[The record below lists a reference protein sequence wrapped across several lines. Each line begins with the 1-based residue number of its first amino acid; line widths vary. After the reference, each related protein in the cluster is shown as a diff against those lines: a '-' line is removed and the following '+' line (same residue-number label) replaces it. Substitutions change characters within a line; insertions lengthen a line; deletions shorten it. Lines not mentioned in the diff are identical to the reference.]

1 LIYNRF
7 NKTDMPILPEISIL
21 RRLGKQF
28 IPDVTKP
35 IVPGPFKGRPEIS
48 TDRVDE
54 DALAAL
60 CPTGAIGKAPVT
72 LDMGK
77 CVMCGECSFAF
88 PNKVKFTTDYKI
100 ATNVRER
107 LVVREGDNTSI
118 SIDESQVRDEIRSLF
133 GRSLK
138 LRQISAGGANA
149 DEAELNACGN
159 PNFDMGRF
167 GIEFLA
173 SPRHCDGIVITGPI
187 SVNMADPLR
196 ICYDAVPS
204 PKLIILVG
212 TDAISGGIFA
222 GSKALDRSF
231 LNEFPIDLYVPGNP
245 PHPLTF
251 VNGVLE
257 LVRKRKK

>member
-1 LIYNRF
+1 MLIEDF
-7 NKTDMPILPEISIL
+7 TIW

-35 IVPGPFKGRPEIS
+35 QVPGPFKGRPEIS
-48 TDRVDE
+48 AGKVNEDE
-54 DALAAL
+54 LARL
-60 CPTGAIGKAPVT
+60 CPTGAIGKAPVSI
-72 LDMGK
+72 DMGK
-77 CVMCGECSFAF
+77 CVMCGECAFAF
-88 PNKVKFTTDYKI
+88 PQKIKFTTDYKI

-107 LVVREGDNTSI
+107 LVVKEGDVHPITL
-118 SIDESQVRDEIRSLF
+118 DETKVREEIRSLF

-138 LRQISAGGANA
+138 LREISAAGANA

-187 SVNMADPLR
+187 SANMAEALQV
-196 ICYDAVPS
+196 CYDAVPF

-222 GSKALDRSF
+222 GSGALDRSF
-231 LNEFPIDLYVPGNP
+231 LDRNPVDLYVPGNP

-257 LVRKRKK
+257 LVRSKKK

>member
-1 LIYNRF
+1 MMMIEEVQ
-7 NKTDMPILPEISIL
+7 ILK
-21 RRLGKQF
+21 RLGKQF

-35 IVPGPFKGRPEIS
+35 QVPGPFKGRPEIS
-48 TDRVDE
+48 TDTVDE
-54 DALAAL
+54 AALVSL
-60 CPTGAIGKAPVT
+60 CPTGAIGQAPVSI
-72 LDMGK
+72 DMGK
-77 CVMCGECSFAF
+77 CIMCGECSFAY
-88 PNKVKFTTDYKI
+88 PKKIQFTTDYKI
-100 ATNVRER
+100 STNVRER
-107 LVVREGDNTSI
+107 LIVKAGDSHSI
-118 SIDESQVRDEIRSLF
+118 AIDESRVRDEIRSLF

-173 SPRHCDGIVITGPI
+173 SPRHSDGIVITGPI
-187 SVNMADPLR
+187 SENMAKALQ

-204 PKLIILVG
+204 PKIIILVG
-212 TDAISGGIFA
+212 TDAISGGIFQ
-222 GSKALDRSF
+222 GSKALQRDF
-231 LNEFPIDLYVPGNP
+231 LENHKVDLYVPGNP

-257 LVRKRKK
+257 MIRGKKQE

>member
-1 LIYNRF
+1 MI
-7 NKTDMPILPEISIL
+7 TDIQIWK
-21 RRLGKQF
+21 RLGNQF

-35 IVPGPFKGRPEIS
+35 QVPGPFKGRPEIS
-48 TDRVDE
+48 VDKVDE

-60 CPTGAIGKAPVT
+60 CPTGAIGKAPVSI
-72 LDMGK
+72 DMGK
-77 CVMCGECSFAF
+77 CVMCGECAFAF
-88 PNKVKFTTDYKI
+88 PDKIKFTTDYKI

-107 LVVREGDNTSI
+107 LIVREGEFNPI
-118 SIDESQVRDEIRSLF
+118 ILDETKIRKEIRSHF

-138 LRQISAGGANA
+138 LRQISAAGSNA
-149 DEAELNACGN
+149 DEAELNASGN

-173 SPRHCDGIVITGPI
+173 SPRHTDGIVITGPI
-187 SVNMADPLR
+187 SQNMAEAVQ

-204 PKLIILVG
+204 PKIIILVG
-212 TDAISGGIFA
+212 SDAISGGIFA
-222 GSKALDRSF
+222 GSGALNRTF
-231 LNEFPIDLYVPGNP
+231 LDNHTVDLYVPGNP

-257 LVRKRKK
+257 MIRRKKK

>member
-1 LIYNRF
+1 MFEEIQ
-7 NKTDMPILPEISIL
+7 ILK
-21 RRLGKQF
+21 RLGKQF

-35 IVPGPFKGRPEIS
+35 QVPGPFKGRPEIS
-48 TDRVDE
+48 TVKVDE
-54 DALAAL
+54 EALAAL
-60 CPTGAIGKAPVT
+60 CPTGAINRNPVSI
-72 LDMGK
+72 DMGK

-88 PNKVKFTTDYKI
+88 PNKIKFTTDYKI

-107 LVVREGDNTSI
+107 LIVKEGDVNPITL
-118 SIDESQVRDEIRSLF
+118 DESKIRAGIRSLF

-138 LRQISAGGANA
+138 LREISAAGSNA

-187 SVNMADPLR
+187 SGNMAEAVQ
-196 ICYDAVPS
+196 ICYDAVPD
-204 PKLIILVG
+204 PKIIILVG
-212 TDAISGGIFA
+212 TDAISGGIFS
-222 GSKALDRSF
+222 GSQALDRSF
-231 LNEFPIDLYVPGNP
+231 LEKYPIDLYVPGNP

-257 LVRKRKK
+257 LIRAKQK

>member
-1 LIYNRF
+1 MLIE
-7 NKTDMPILPEISIL
+7 DLQILK
-21 RRLGKQF
+21 RLGKQF

-35 IVPGPFKGRPEIS
+35 KVPGPFKGRPEIWGGK
-48 TDRVDE
+48 VDE

-60 CPTGAIGKAPVT
+60 CPTGAIGKAPVSI
-72 LDMGK
+72 DMGK
-77 CVMCGECSFAF
+77 CVMCGECSFAY
-88 PNKVKFTTDYKI
+88 PNKIVFTTDYKI

-107 LVVREGDNTSI
+107 LIVKEGDAKPITL
-118 SIDESQVRDEIRSLF
+118 DESKIRKEIRSLF

-138 LRQISAGGANA
+138 LREVSAGGSNA
-149 DEAELNACGN
+149 DEQELNACGN

-167 GIEFLA
+167 GIEFQA
-173 SPRHCDGIVITGPI
+173 SPRHCDGVVITGPI
-187 SVNMADPLR
+187 SENMSGPLQ

-204 PKLIILVG
+204 PKLLILAG

-222 GSKALDRSF
+222 GSGALNRSF
-231 LNEFPIDLYVPGNP
+231 LETHPVDLYVPGNP

-257 LVRKRKK
+257 LIRRKKAG

>member
-1 LIYNRF
+1 MLIEEIQ
-7 NKTDMPILPEISIL
+7 ILK
-21 RRLGKQF
+21 RLGKQF

-35 IVPGPFKGRPEIS
+35 QLPGPFKGRPEIS
-48 TDRVDE
+48 SEKIDE
-54 DALAAL
+54 DALASL
-60 CPTGAIGKAPVT
+60 CPTGAIGKGPVT
-72 LDMGK
+72 VDMGM
-77 CVMCGECSFAF
+77 CVMCGECAFAF
-88 PNKVKFTTDYKI
+88 PDKIKFTTDYKI

-107 LVVREGDNTSI
+107 LIVPEGNFNPI
-118 SIDESQVRDEIRSLF
+118 ALDENKIRKEIRSLY

-138 LRQISAGGANA
+138 LRQISAAGSNA

-187 SVNMADPLR
+187 SENMAEAVQ
-196 ICYDAVPS
+196 ICYDAVPD
-204 PKLIILVG
+204 PKILILVG

-222 GSKALDRSF
+222 GSGALNRSF
-231 LNEFPIDLYVPGNP
+231 LDKCTVDLYVPGNP

-257 LVRKRKK
+257 LIRGRKK

>member
-1 LIYNRF
+1 MMFEEI
-7 NKTDMPILPEISIL
+7 TILNQH
-21 RRLGKQF
+21 GKQF

-35 IVPGPFKGRPEIS
+35 VLPGPFKGRPEIS
-48 TDRVDE
+48 ELKVDE
-54 DALAAL
+54 DALASL
-60 CPTGAIGKAPVT
+60 CPTAAIGKAPVSI
-72 LDMGK
+72 DMGK
-77 CVMCGECSFAF
+77 CVMCGECAFAY
-88 PNKVKFTTDYKI
+88 PDKIKFTKDYKI

-107 LVVREGDNTSI
+107 LIVKAGDLHPIALDPSKI
-118 SIDESQVRDEIRSLF
+118 RQEIRALF

-138 LRQISAGGANA
+138 LREISAAGANA

-159 PNFDMGRF
+159 VNFDMGRF

-187 SVNMADPLR
+187 SENMAPAVQV
-196 ICYDAVPS
+196 CYDAVPE

-212 TDAISGGIFA
+212 TDAISGGIHS
-222 GSKALDRSF
+222 GSGALDRRF
-231 LNEFPIDLYVPGNP
+231 LEKYPIDLYVPGNP

-257 LVRKRKK
+257 LIRKKKN